1 MEPQSAYPAVCWH
14 QVIDSTNNYAKTNI
28 RGLDNMSV
36 VAAVHQ
42 TAGRGQGSHHWVS
55 RPGENLTF
63 SLVLKFGKGGVSE
76 LKASEAVRITHF
88 FTVALCRF
96 LAEEEVEARIK
107 WPNDIWVGDRKI
119 CGILVENTIESG
131 LVSSSIIGIGL
142 NLNQKEF
149 DPSLPNPVSLG
160 QLTGKKY
167 DPAGT
172 LDRLYGLFLSHASL
186 LDTEKG
192 REELESEFS
201 RRMFVLEKPLQDE
214 LQDSIERYEATR

>member
-1 MEPQSAYPAVCWH
+1 MEPQSAFPAVRWH
-14 QVIDSTNNYAKTNI
+14 DVIDSTNNYAKCNLKT
-28 RGLDNMSV
+28 LDNMSV

-42 TAGRGQGSHHWVS
+42 TAGRGRGTHHWVS

-63 SLVLKFGKGGVSE
+63 SLVLKFGAGGAAE

-96 LAEEEVEARIK
+96 LEGEGVEARIK
-107 WPNDIWVGDRKI
+107 WPNDIWVADRKI
-119 CGILVENTIESG
+119 CGILVENTFEAG
-131 LVSSSIIGIGL
+131 FVASSVIGIGL

-149 DPSLPNPVSLG
+149 DPSLPNPVSLCL
-160 QLTGKKY
+160 LTGREY
-167 DPAGT
+167 DPAAT
-172 LDRLYGLFLSHASL
+172 LDRLYALFLAHAGL

-192 REELESEFS
+192 REELQSEFS

-214 LQDSIERYEATR
+214 LEVSIERYEAKR